1 MSSSMKEEERQLYT
15 SLTDSLKKL
24 TNHAPDLSFREEED
38 PSERLLHF
46 MSEQIGYW
54 LDHDFEQ
61 LLRVIYRIDIDE
73 KHFRSAL
80 SSSNPANTLA
90 RLVLHRELQKV
101 KTRIAY
107 QKRKN
112 HGDNQLG

>member
-1 MSSSMKEEERQLYT
+1 MKEDDPQSYT
-15 SLTDSLKKL
+15 YLKDSIKKF
-24 TNHAPDLSFREEED
+24 TIHVPDISFHEEED